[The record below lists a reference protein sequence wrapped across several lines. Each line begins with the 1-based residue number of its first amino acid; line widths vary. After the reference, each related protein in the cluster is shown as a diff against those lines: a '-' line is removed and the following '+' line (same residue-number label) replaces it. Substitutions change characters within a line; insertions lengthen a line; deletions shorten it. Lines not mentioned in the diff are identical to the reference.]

1 MAPSFDCA
9 VSSLLCAEDNSS
21 IFYDNGSFSWGAEVG
36 DFGATAWSHR
46 YYRNLNQNRVF
57 NGVDEDGLPLQ
68 SEECVALMV
77 DKEHQHL
84 PNADYLKRLQTGDLD
99 LEARK
104 QAVDWI
110 LKVHSHFDFGPL
122 CAYLSINYL
131 DRFLSAYELP
141 KGIAWMM
148 QLLAVACLSLAAK
161 MEETEVPLIL
171 DLQVGESKFVFEAR
185 TIQRMELLV
194 LSTLSWRMQA
204 ITPFSFIDYFLYK
217 LNDNKIPL
225 RSSILR
231 SIELI
236 SSTIKG
242 IDFLEFKPSEIAA
255 AVAISVAVETKTVDT
270 EGAVSVLTH
279 HVQKERV
286 MKCVA
291 MVHDLSLVGGGG
303 SVKRG
308 NAAVPSVPR
317 SPIGVLDAACLSYK
331 TDETTT
337 TTSSTTTAHCS
348 PSTKRRK
355 LNRPCEAEL

>member
-1 MAPSFDCA
+1 MAPSFDCV
-9 VSSLLCAEDNSS
+9 VSSLLCAEDNNS
-21 IFYDNGSFSWGAEVG
+21 IFYDNDYFGGGAEMEE
-36 DFGATAWSHR
+36 FGATWNHR

-77 DKEHQHL
+77 EKEHQHL
-84 PNADYLKRLQTGDLD
+84 PNADYLKRLQTGNLN

-104 QAVDWI
+104 EAVDWI
-110 LKVHSHFDFGPL
+110 GKVHSHFGFGPL
-122 CAYLSINYL
+122 CAYLSISYL

-141 KGIAWMM
+141 KGKAWMM

-161 MEETEVPLIL
+161 VEETEVPLIL
-171 DLQVGESKFVFEAR
+171 DLQMGESKFLFEAR

-217 LNDNKIPL
+217 LTDDKIPL

-231 SIELI
+231 SIQLI

-270 EGAVSVLTH
+270 EKAVSVLTH
-279 HVQKERV
+279 HVLKERV
-286 MKCVA
+286 TKCVEL
-291 MVHDLSLVGGGG
+291 VHDLSLVGG
-303 SVKRG
+303 SVKGG
-308 NAAVPSVPR
+308 NTSIPSVPQ
-317 SPIGVLDAACLSYK
+317 SPIGVLDAACLSCK
-331 TDETTT
+331 SDDTTT
-337 TTSSTTTAHCS
+337 VGSCANSSHTHS
-348 PSTKRRK
+348 NRITKRRK
-355 LNRPCEAEL
+355 LNRPCEVEL

>member
-9 VSSLLCAEDNSS
+9 VSGLLCAEDNNI
-21 IFYDNGSFSWGAEVG
+21 IFYDNDYFGGGAEVEE
-36 DFGATAWSHR
+36 FGATWNHR

-68 SEECVALMV
+68 SEECLALMV
-77 DKEHQHL
+77 EKELQHL
-84 PNADYLKRLQTGDLD
+84 PDADYLKKLQSGDLD

-104 QAVDWI
+104 EAVDWI
-110 LKVHSHFDFGPL
+110 GKVHAHFGFGPL

-141 KGIAWMM
+141 GKAWMM

-204 ITPFSFIDYFLYK
+204 ITPFSFMDYFLYK
-217 LNDNKIPL
+217 LNDDKIPL

-231 SIELI
+231 SIQLI

-255 AVAISVAVETKTVDT
+255 AVAISVAVETRTVDT
-270 EGAVSVLTH
+270 EKAISVLIQ

-286 MKCVA
+286 MKCVEL
-291 MVHDLSLVGGGG
+291 VHDLSLVGG
-303 SVKRG
+303 SVKEG
-308 NAAVPSVPR
+308 NAPVPSVPH

-331 TDETTT
+331 SDDTTVGSCAN
-337 TTSSTTTAHCS
+337 SSHTHSS
-348 PSTKRRK
+348 PNIKRRK
-355 LNRPCEAEL
+355 LNRP

>member
-1 MAPSFDCA
+1 MEPSFDCA
-9 VSSLLCAEDNSS
+9 VSSLLCSEDNNS
-21 IFYDNGSFSWGAEVG
+21 IFYDNDYCAGGSELEG
-36 DFGATAWSHR
+36 FGATWNHR

-57 NGVDEDGLPLQ
+57 NGVHEDGLPLQ
-68 SEECVALMV
+68 SEECLALMV
-77 DKEHQHL
+77 EKEHQHL
-84 PNADYLKRLQTGDLD
+84 PNFDYLKRLQSGDLD
-99 LEARK
+99 LTARK
-104 QAVDWI
+104 EAVDWI
-110 LKVHSHFDFGPL
+110 GKVHVHFGFGPL

-141 KGIAWMM
+141 KGKAWMM

-204 ITPFSFIDYFLYK
+204 ITPFSFLDYFLYK
-217 LNDNKIPL
+217 LNDDKIPL

-231 SIELI
+231 SIQLI

-255 AVAISVAVETKTVDT
+255 AVAMSVAVETRTVDT
-270 EGAVSVLTH
+270 EKAISVLTQ

-286 MKCVA
+286 TKCVEL
-291 MVHDLSLVGGGG
+291 VHDLSLVGG
-303 SVKRG
+303 SVKEG
-308 NAAVPSVPR
+308 NASVPSVPH
-317 SPIGVLDAACLSYK
+317 SPIGVLDAPCLSYK
-331 TDETTT
+331 SDNTTVGSC
-337 TTSSTTTAHCS
+337 SSSSHTNSS
-348 PSTKRRK
+348 PSIKRRK
-355 LNRPCEAEL
+355 LNRSCEVQL

>member
-9 VSSLLCAEDNSS
+9 VSTLLCSEDNSS
-21 IFYDNGSFSWGAEVG
+21 IFYDSDYFGGRAEVEE
-36 DFGATAWSHR
+36 FGATWNHR

-68 SEECVALMV
+68 SEECVVLMV
-77 DKEHQHL
+77 EKEHQHL
-84 PNADYLKRLQTGDLD
+84 PNADYLKRLQSGDLD
-99 LEARK
+99 LEARNE
-104 QAVDWI
+104 VVGWI
-110 LKVHSHFDFGPL
+110 GKVHSHFGFGPL

-141 KGIAWMM
+141 KGKAWMM

-161 MEETEVPLIL
+161 MEEAEVPLIL

-194 LSTLSWRMQA
+194 LSILSWRMQA

-217 LNDNKIPL
+217 LNDDRMPL

-231 SIELI
+231 SIQLI

-270 EGAVSVLTH
+270 EKAISVITC

-286 MKCVA
+286 MKCVDL
-291 MVHDLSLVGGGG
+291 VHNLSLVGG
-303 SVKRG
+303 SVKGG
-308 NAAVPSVPR
+308 NASVPSVPQ

-331 TDETTT
+331 SDDTTVGSCAN
-337 TTSSTTTAHCS
+337 SSQTHSS

-355 LNRPCEAEL
+355 LNRPSEVEL